1 MITNRDGHDKVSGGG
16 WMGEWMR
23 EDGNTCHVTA
33 KDVVLGITRDR
44 RGQQGEQCR
53 LVVPSYATA
62 ATAATA
68 VARGN
73 SYRQREKKGKKETR
87 NVDK

>member
-1 MITNRDGHDKVSGGG
+1 
-16 WMGEWMR
+16 MR

-33 KDVVLGITRDR
+33 KDVVLGITCDG
-44 RGQQGEQCR
+44 RGQQGEQCG

-62 ATAATA
+62 TATVTT

-73 SYRQREKKGKKETR
+73 S
-87 NVDK
+87 